1 MSYDNP
7 YATSGGPEHGRG
19 DGAPGSDERTF
30 AVIAHLSALAAIL
43 LSAGWLTFLG
53 PLIVWLVL
61 RERGPLVRAASAGA
75 FNFAIGITIL
85 GIVAWICFFTLILI
99 PVAIILWIVAFV
111 AQVWCSIRGAMA
123 ASRGELYRYPFQ
135 VRILG

>member
-7 YATSGGPEHGRG
+7 YATSGGPEPGRG
-19 DGAPGSDERTF
+19 DGAPSSDERTF

-43 LSAGWLTFLG
+43 LSVGWLTFLG

-75 FNFAIGITIL
+75 FNFAIGITII
-85 GIVAWICFFTLILI
+85 GIVAWVCFFTLILI
-99 PVAIILWIVAFV
+99 PVAIILWIIAFV